1 MKQLKRFGVILII
14 IAIIFGFFTR
24 IVAVFQ
30 YVTFDIGPD
39 PDQIRDAFMVMGI
52 WDGEFP
58 LLGPRAYGLGL
69 GGHYLL
75 PLYYYLFFPF
85 TIFGGDP
92 VFQAFPNALFSFLS
106 IPLFIFLVYKLL
118 ENIDNSQRIFFIG
131 LAGFWYSLLFGDI
144 FISSFQWNPSSIPFF
159 FFSFVLLYDLQM
171 KNKFSWRMKCFL
183 WALNGIVLAILLSL
197 HTSTLFVMPIVF
209 IISIILYLFKI
220 HKETREIKLFLL
232 PIVGCMSAFIS
243 LIPYWKIELATGF
256 RNTKAILQTIRS
268 GSGASDIS
276 LIGYVSEKISNLVM
290 NYVNILRQ
298 AYFWNS
304 STLYLLISIVFL
316 GLVTYCGIVKFKG
329 NQYIW
334 YIMIAS
340 LGIFLVA
347 AANIN
352 ADQSVFYY
360 KILVLSTPIIFTI
373 TTLAYTNF
381 RLRFQLFIYGFT
393 FLVLILSVINNL
405 IYDYNSVMAKYG
417 NNRLLNTQEIAKI
430 IDIIPSNASI
440 CDPRIARKRD
450 VRNKYNYINTYVVK
464 NDIEIT
470 AICAS
475 GNYVIHPK
483 RFLNIESNFL
493 NKINY
498 EETFF
503 VEPSYEGNLKLWPIL
518 TVSEYPNIDRSSNL
532 FLETETAYVYVLE
545 Q

>member
-1 MKQLKRFGVILII
+1 MKQLKCFGVILIV
-14 IAIIFGFFTR
+14 IAILFGFFTR

-39 PDQIRDAFMVMGI
+39 PDQIRDAFVVMGI

-118 ENIDNSQRIFFIG
+118 ENIDNSQRVFFSG
-131 LAGFWYSLLFGDI
+131 LAGFWYSFLFGDI
-144 FISSFQWNPSSIPFF
+144 FISNFQWNPSSIPFF

-171 KNKFSWRMKCFL
+171 KNEFSWSIKCFL
-183 WALNGIVLAILLSL
+183 WALNGIVFAILLSL

-232 PIVGCMSAFIS
+232 PIVSCLSTFIS
-243 LIPYWKIELATGF
+243 LIPYWKMELATGF
-256 RNTKAILQTIRS
+256 RNSKAILQTIRS
-268 GSGASDIS
+268 GSSSTDVS
-276 LIGYVSEKISNLVM
+276 FVGYVSEKIYNLVM
-290 NYVNILRQ
+290 NYVNIMRQ

-304 STLYLLISIVFL
+304 SILYLLISISFL
-316 GLVTYCGIVKFKG
+316 CLITYFGIVKFKG

-340 LGIFLVA
+340 LGIFLIA
-347 AANIN
+347 AANID

-360 KILVLSTPIIFTI
+360 KILVLSIPIIFAVI
-373 TTLAYTNF
+373 TLAYTNF
-381 RLRFQLFIYGFT
+381 RLKFKLFIYGFT
-393 FLVLILSVINNL
+393 SIVLILSMINNL
-405 IYDYNSVMAKYG
+405 IYNYNFMIAKYG
-417 NNRLLNTQEIAKI
+417 NNRLLNTKEIAEI
-430 IDIIPSNASI
+430 VDIIPSNSSI
-440 CDPRIARKRD
+440 CDPRIARRRET
-450 VRNKYNYINTYVVK
+450 RNKYNYINTYVVE
-464 NDIEIT
+464 NDIEI
-470 AICAS
+470 IDVCAS

-493 NKINY
+493 NDTNY
-498 EETFF
+498 EETYF

-518 TVSEYPNIDRSSNL
+518 TVSEYPSIERSSSL
-532 FLETETAYVYVLE
+532 FLETETAYVYILE
-545 Q
+545 

>member
-1 MKQLKRFGVILII
+1 MKKLKSFGISLMI
-14 IAIIFGFFTR
+14 IAILFGFFTR

-39 PDQIRDAFMVMGI
+39 PDQIRDAFVVMGI

-69 GGHYLL
+69 GGHHLL

-85 TIFGGDP
+85 TILGGDP

-118 ENIDNSQRIFFIG
+118 ENIDNSQRIFFSG

-144 FISSFQWNPSSIPFF
+144 FISNFQWNPSSIPFF
-159 FFSFVLLYDLQM
+159 FFSFVFLYDLQI
-171 KNKFSWRMKCFL
+171 KNKFSWSTKCFL
-183 WALNGIVLAILLSL
+183 WALNGIVFAILLSL

-220 HKETREIKLFLL
+220 YKETRETKLFLL
-232 PIVGCMSAFIS
+232 PIVSCTSTFIS

-276 LIGYVSEKISNLVM
+276 LIGYVSEKISNLIM
-290 NYVNILRQ
+290 NYVNTLRQ

-304 STLYLLISIVFL
+304 SILYLLISIVFL
-316 GLVTYCGIVKFKG
+316 GLITYCGIVKFKG
-329 NQYIW
+329 NQYMW

-340 LGIFLVA
+340 LGIFLIA

-360 KILVLSTPIIFTI
+360 KILILSFPIIFTV
-373 TTLAYTNF
+373 TSLAYTNYHF
-381 RLRFQLFIYGFT
+381 KAQLFLYGLTGFV
-393 FLVLILSVINNL
+393 LVISMINNL
-405 IYDYNSVMAKYG
+405 AYDYNFMMAKYG
-417 NNRLLNTQEIAKI
+417 NNRLLNTKEIAEI
-430 IDIIPSNASI
+430 IDVIPSNSSI
-440 CDPRIARKRD
+440 CDPTIARKRD
-450 VRNKYNYINTYVVK
+450 VRNKYNYINTYVVQK
-464 NDIEIT
+464 DIQIKDT
-470 AICAS
+470 CTS
-475 GNYVIHPK
+475 GDYVIHPK

-503 VEPSYEGNLKLWPIL
+503 VEPFYEGNLKLWPIL
-518 TVSEYPNIDRSSNL
+518 TVSEYPNIDRASNL
-532 FLETETAYVYVLE
+532 FLETETAYVYFLE